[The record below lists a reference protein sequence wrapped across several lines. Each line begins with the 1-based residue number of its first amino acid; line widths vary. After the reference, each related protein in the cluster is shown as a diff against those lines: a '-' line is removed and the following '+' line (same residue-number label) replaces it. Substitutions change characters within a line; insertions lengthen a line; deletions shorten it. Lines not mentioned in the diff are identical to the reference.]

1 MTAIPYR
8 PLVFASVI
16 LLALPACAATIP
28 TSTVTEAP
36 PPVAIDLGP
45 SSRVPQTRMA
55 MAGTGHEARRT
66 GMSNAP
72 SSKAQLVHEGGGDA
86 HAAGTVNAVDPAQH
100 KINLSHGA
108 ISALGWPAMT
118 MEFPVA
124 PSVDLT
130 RIRPG
135 SRVDFTLE
143 KKGAGGMYEIQ
154 SVQPA
159 GGGR

>member
-16 LLALPACAATIP
+16 LLALPACAATMPAP
-28 TSTVTEAP
+28 TATEAAT
-36 PPVAIDLGP
+36 PVAVDLGP
-45 SSRVPQTRMA
+45 SSRVPRTRTA
-55 MAGTGHEARRT
+55 MAGAGHEDRRK
-66 GMSNAP
+66 GMSSAL
-72 SSKAQLVHEGGGDA
+72 SGKAQLVHEGGGDA
-86 HAAGTVNAVDPAQH
+86 HATGTVNAVDPAQH

-130 RIRPG
+130 RIKPG
-135 SRVDFTLE
+135 NRVDFTLE
-143 KKGAGGMYEIQ
+143 KKGDGGMYEIQ

>member
-8 PLVFASVI
+8 PLVFASVL
-16 LLALPACAATIP
+16 LLALPACAATLP
-28 TSTVTEAP
+28 TPTATEAAAP
-36 PPVAIDLGP
+36 AAVDLGP
-45 SSRVPQTRMA
+45 SSRVPRTRMA
-55 MAGTGHEARRT
+55 IAGAGHEDRRT
-66 GMSNAP
+66 SMSSAP
-72 SSKAQLVHEGGGDA
+72 SGKAQLVGDA
-86 HAAGTVNAVDPAQH
+86 HATGTVNAVDPAQH

-108 ISALGWPAMT
+108 ISVLGWPAMT

-130 RIRPG
+130 RIKPG

-143 KKGAGGMYEIQ
+143 KKGADGMYEVQ